1 MVGSWASE
9 VDGASFVLGSPRGL
23 LRKNI
28 IGDDLVKTWAV
39 PHERRQWRLA
49 GRIKLPS
56 ILLIA
61 LVLALQCVSGVR
73 ALSLGSLAA
82 RRATPRTHASSPLP
96 PVDAAL
102 FPMPGTQL
110 VRREEPR
117 ALLTHFEYWPRS
129 WPRWAVRLALLLR
142 LPLKPVAKV
151 GLRSYRVEARGGSVM
166 GDAVGVEEGQPPAA
180 LGLLVYMH
188 VLPRSVPITLPLL
201 TGDTLCLSL
210 SRTHTHA
217 AKLSPHSF
225 HLLASLAGSGE
236 RATAT
241 CCWPWPCTRPGAAE
255 TRTCSYRTTTRAAG
269 RW

>member
-1 MVGSWASE
+1 MVGSRASK
-9 VDGASFVLGSPRGL
+9 DGGASFVLGFPRGL

-28 IGDDLVKTWAV
+28 KTRAM
-39 PHERRQWRLA
+39 PHERRRWRA
-49 GRIKLPS
+49 GRGRLPP

-61 LVLALQCVSGVR
+61 LVLALQCVNGVR

-82 RRATPRTHASSPLP
+82 RRASPRAPASNPLP
-96 PVDAAL
+96 PIDAAL
-102 FPMPGTQL
+102 FPLPGTHL
-110 VRREEPR
+110 LRREEPR

-129 WPRWAVRLALLLR
+129 WPRWAVWLAQLLR
-142 LPLKPVAKV
+142 LKPVAKV
-151 GLRSYRVEARGGSVM
+151 GLRSYRVEARGGSAM

-188 VLPRSVPITLPLL
+188 VLPRSVHVPLPLL
-201 TGDTLCLSL
+201 TGDPLCLSL
-210 SRTHTHA
+210 VNTHST
-217 AKLSPHSF
+217 KLSPHSF
-225 HLLASLAGSGE
+225 HLVASLAGSGE

-241 CCWPWPCTRPGAAE
+241 CCCPWPCTRPGAAE